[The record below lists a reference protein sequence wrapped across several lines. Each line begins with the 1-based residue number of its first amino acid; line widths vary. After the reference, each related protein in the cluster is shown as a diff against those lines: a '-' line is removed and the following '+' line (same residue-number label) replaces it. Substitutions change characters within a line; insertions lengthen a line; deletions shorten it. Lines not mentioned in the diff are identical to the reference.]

1 MNIDQL
7 TWTNRFASLPPQF
20 FTRLQATPLPN
31 PYLVHANP
39 QAAALIGLDIEE
51 FTRTPCLQIFSGN
64 ALPPGG
70 DLLASVYSGHQ
81 FGVWAG
87 QLGDGRALLLG
98 EINGW
103 ELQLKGA
110 GKTPYSRM
118 GDGRAVLRS
127 SIREYL
133 CSEAM
138 HALGIPTT
146 RALCIVGAD
155 LPVFRE
161 TTETAAVVTRMA
173 PSFIRFG
180 HFEHFYYSNQHDDLR
195 TLADFVIDQYYPAL
209 REAPQPYLALLQEV
223 TRRTAHLI
231 AQWQSVGFMHGV
243 MNTDNMSILGLTLDY
258 GPFGFMEGFD
268 AHHICNH
275 SDTHGRYAYQR
286 QPEIAHWN
294 LYALAQALIPLI
306 KDIETTQAAL
316 SEFPKIYTEA
326 WNTLLHA
333 KLGLKLHLPSDNELI
348 QRMLELLHAN
358 RADFT
363 QFFRQLADLQTHA
376 TGADAPIRDLFMDR
390 PALDAWIQ
398 DYRARLQQEQSVDV
412 QRRAQMNLINPNI
425 VLRNHLAQTA
435 IEKAQQKDFSEI
447 DQLLKVLQH
456 PFDQQPEFEHY
467 ARPSLEGSPIEV
479 SCSS

>member
-1 MNIDQL
+1 MTVEKLIWN
-7 TWTNRFASLPPQF
+7 NRFASLPPQF
-20 FTRLQATPLPN
+20 YTRLSATPLPE
-31 PYLVHANP
+31 PYLVHANAA
-39 QAAALIGLDIEE
+39 AAALIGLEAA
-51 FTRTPCLQIFSGN
+51 TFSSSP
-64 ALPPGG
+64 ALPLFAGNVPPAGG
-70 DLLASVYSGHQ
+70 DVLASVYSGHQ

-155 LPVFRE
+155 FPVFRE

-180 HFEHFYYSNQHDDLR
+180 HFEHFYYNRQHDDLR
-195 TLADFVIDQYYPAL
+195 TLADFVLAQYYPAL
-209 REAPQPYLALLQEV
+209 LHEAAPYLALLREV
-223 TRRTAHLI
+223 CHRTAQLI

-258 GPFGFMEGFD
+258 GPFGFMDHFD
-268 AHHICNH
+268 ANHICNH

-294 LYALAQALIPLI
+294 LYALAQALLPLI
-306 KDIETTQAAL
+306 EDATATHAVLDEFPGRYTQA
-316 SEFPKIYTEA
+316 
-326 WNTLLHA
+326 WNDLFHA
-333 KLGLKLHLPSDNELI
+333 KLGWNSHLPRDAALI
-348 QRMLELLHAN
+348 QETLELLHTQHV
-358 RADFT
+358 DFT
-363 QFFRQLADLQTHA
+363 LFFRRLADLSISNPA
-376 TGADAPIRDLFMDR
+376 ADAALRDLFIDR
-390 PALDAWIQ
+390 NACDAWLQ
-398 DYRARLQQEQSVDV
+398 NYRTRLQQEIYDEQA
-412 QRRAQMNLINPNI
+412 RKTRMNQINPKF
-425 VLRNHLAQTA
+425 VLRNHLAQIA

-447 DQLLKVLQH
+447 DQLLKVLR
-456 PFDQQPEFEHY
+456 QPYDEQAEFERY
-467 ARPSLEGSPIEV
+467 ALPPPTGSHIEV